1 MKALLCFA
9 LWVCALS
16 APAFADD
23 LQVKSSTLMNGIRFT
38 YLYVPN
44 SKSFSMITFVPI
56 GLAADDAHH
65 AQWSHLC
72 EHLTIRSTIAGDLQN
87 ANAETMND
95 CMHLDY
101 YTTADKWREALSH
114 HQRWLQCLPVDEQ
127 TIKLEAQR
135 ANSEADTTA
144 QNLASFKFAVAAWDQ
159 AFRHGLD
166 HAAVKQDLL
175 DAKLAEIQRYR
186 EQHLFVPGHTVVCAV
201 GGVDPKELTAA
212 VAESMGKLTSAAK
225 PRPAGIEPKPKDA
238 TVSWD
243 VNARQLM
250 YSWPIPGMQKPDDY
264 AALLT
269 AARLLMVK
277 GSQDA
282 ELQKFAGPFVIGGA
296 DLNSPEGE
304 HFYLSVTLRPG
315 ADAGAARKELDG
327 YVQSLAT
334 APDLRQMAPLVS
346 KQLAT
351 ELKPDMFQALRAQA
365 ADPSQMGQMEAQLAI
380 WWGMGD
386 FHYGDQRRS
395 IIQAFEAVTSEAVGA
410 VVKKYLTNN
419 ARTVL
424 LIVPK
429 VQGN

>member
-9 LWVCALS
+9 LWVCALIG
-16 APAFADD
+16 PAFADD
-23 LQVKSSTLMNGIRFT
+23 LQVKSSSLKNGIRFT

-44 SKSFSMITFVPI
+44 SKSFSIITFVPI

-72 EHLTIRSTIAGDLQN
+72 EHLTIRSTIPGDLQN

-114 HQRWLQCLPVDEQ
+114 HQRWLQCLPVDEP
-127 TIKLEAQR
+127 TMKLEAQR

-166 HAAVKQDLL
+166 HAAIKQDLL

-225 PRPAGIEPKPKDA
+225 PRPASKEPKPKDA

-243 VNARQLM
+243 INARQLM
-250 YSWPIPGMQKPDDY
+250 YSWPIPGVPKPDEY

-282 ELQKFAGPFVIGGA
+282 ELQKLTGPFVMAGA

-304 HFYLSVTLRPG
+304 HFCLSVTLRPG
-315 ADAGAARKELDG
+315 ADARAARKKLDG
-327 YVQSLAT
+327 YIQSLAA
-334 APDLRQMAPLVS
+334 APELRQMAPLVS
-346 KQLAT
+346 KQLAM
-351 ELKPDMFQALRAQA
+351 ELKPDMFQALRAQV
-365 ADPSQMGQMEAQLAI
+365 ADPAQMGQMEAQLAI
-380 WWGMGD
+380 WWGMAE
-386 FHYGDQRRS
+386 FHYGDQRQQMIRS
-395 IIQAFEAVTSEAVGA
+395 LESVTPESVDAA
-410 VVKKYLTNN
+410 VKKYLIGDT
-419 ARTVL
+419 RTVL
-424 LIVPK
+424 LITPK
-429 VQGN
+429 AQGN

>member
-1 MKALLCFA
+1 MKAPLCFV
-9 LWVCALS
+9 LSVCALI
-16 APAFADD
+16 APALADD
-23 LQVKSSTLMNGIRFT
+23 LQVKSSTLKNGIQFT
-38 YLYVPN
+38 YLYVPA

-56 GLAADDAHH
+56 GLAADDAHR

-72 EHLTIRSTIAGDLQN
+72 EHLTIRSTIPGELES

-114 HQRWLQCLPVDEQ
+114 HQRWLQCLPVDEA
-127 TIKLEAQR
+127 TMKLEARR
-135 ANSEADTTA
+135 ANSEADSTA

-159 AFRHGLD
+159 AVRHGLQ

-175 DAKLAEIQRYR
+175 DAKPADIQRYR
-186 EQHLFVPGHTVVCAV
+186 EQHLFVPGHTVICAV

-212 VAESMGKLTSAAK
+212 VAESMGKLASAAK
-225 PRPAGIEPKPKDA
+225 PRAAGKEPKPRDVS
-238 TVSWD
+238 VSWD

-250 YSWPIPGMQKPDDY
+250 YSWPIPGLQKPDEY

-269 AARLLMVK
+269 AARLLMVQ

-282 ELQKFAGPFVIGGA
+282 ELQKLTGPFVMAGA
-296 DLNSPEGE
+296 DLDSPEGV

-315 ADAGAARKELDG
+315 ADAGAARKKLDG
-327 YVQSLAT
+327 YVQSLAA

-346 KQLAT
+346 NQLAM
-351 ELKPDMFQALRAQA
+351 ELKPDMFQALRAQV

-380 WWGMGD
+380 WWGMAE
-386 FHYGDQRRS
+386 FHYGDRRRQMIKS
-395 IIQAFEAVTSEAVGA
+395 LETVTPEAVDAA
-410 VVKKYLTNN
+410 MKKYLTIDK
-419 ARTVL
+419 RTVL
-424 LIVPK
+424 LIAPK
-429 VQGN
+429 GEGN